1 MRCPVTLQNVSSSF
15 ATGKLNPVCVPVV
28 QHEFRIVRLFPIS
41 YTYAATF
48 PLASP
53 PPRWLAAA
61 VRNNTIG
68 GSAPKLAE
76 KSQGCPVSTD
86 RFGGRRRC
94 GGALSRHPISR
105 RHLPALRR
113 RVFRLDR
120 LHQVSRTQLP
130 SLVPQKRWPWRPP
143 LLFSPLQNES
153 VSAGQEQSYV
163 IQCFLPIDGGRINRV
178 AAPEEARCG
187 ES

>member
-1 MRCPVTLQNVSSSF
+1 M
-15 ATGKLNPVCVPVV
+15 VCS
-28 QHEFRIVRLFPIS
+28 R
-41 YTYAATF
+41 
-48 PLASP
+48 
-53 PPRWLAAA
+53 
-61 VRNNTIG
+61 VRNSIIS

-120 LHQVSRTQLP
+120 LHQVSSAQLR
-130 SLVPQKRWPWRPP
+130 SLVPQERWPWRSKI
-143 LLFSPLQNES
+143 LFAPLQDES
-153 VSAGQEQSYV
+153 VSAGKYRNLQ
-163 IQCFLPIDGGRINRV
+163 IGKATRLAFIND
-178 AAPEEARCG
+178 AN
-187 ES
+187 

>member
-48 PLASP
+48 PLTSP

-120 LHQVSRTQLP
+120 VRPLPRTRLRA
-130 SLVPQKRWPWRPP
+130 LVLQERWPGRPP
-143 LLFSPLQNES
+143 FLFSPLQDEGVAS
-153 VSAGQEQSYV
+153 
-163 IQCFLPIDGGRINRV
+163 RV
-178 AAPEEARCG
+178 EALK
-187 ES
+187 